1 MESDNKKKKIII
13 DPKDEFIKYMKKT
26 IKNKG
31 IKKRD
36 VFYFADVPV
45 SYGYKVLLG
54 EKKTKQRD
62 VIIRICYAA
71 NLTSKELQ
79 EALKLYE
86 MPVLYKK
93 FMRDKI
99 ILEWF
104 DKRNKDIYEFNEYL
118 IKNKLEPLRKCGE
131 SKP

>member
-1 MESDNKKKKIII
+1 M
-13 DPKDEFIKYMKKT
+13 DEFIKYMKKT
-26 IKNKG
+26 IRSKG

-36 VFYFADVPV
+36 VFYLADVPV

-54 EKKTKQRD
+54 EKRTKQRD
-62 VIIRICYAA
+62 VIIRICFAA
-71 NLTSKELQ
+71 NLSSKELQ

-93 FMRDKI
+93 FMRDKM

-118 IKNKLEPLRKCGE
+118 VNNKLEPLRKCGDR
-131 SKP
+131 KP